1 MLQYDSVS
9 QTIQKPPGL
18 MVTVRFIPK
27 LELEHPTTKLRP
39 ASLYILVAA
48 YAGIKPF
55 YFSFVNYF
63 TYSFENGESAPEGLR
78 NKKS

>member
-18 MVTVRFIPK
+18 MRFIPK

-39 ASLYILVAA
+39 ASLFGDV
-48 YAGIKPF
+48 
-55 YFSFVNYF
+55 
-63 TYSFENGESAPEGLR
+63 
-78 NKKS
+78 